1 MPEDARFCHRCG
13 KPQFEADIARLS
25 TPDPIAPVTID
36 RSTPVLPL
44 AGVGVSFRDSRAVL
58 ISILAAAGAF
68 VGMTAAGLIAP
79 VLIPVILCAAG
90 FLAVRFYRGQSAE
103 PISTVAGAQLG
114 WMTGLWI
121 FVVVAVICAMLA
133 IYVANPQGWEQLKLN
148 LAQLHQSPALPG
160 SQHDFLM
167 QLLLN
172 VPLSF
177 FFLTLLPGLGGVL
190 GAKLSARRRPS

>member
-13 KPQFEADIARLS
+13 KPQLEDDIARLN
-25 TPDPIAPVTID
+25 TPDPIVPVTVD
-36 RSTPVLPL
+36 RAAPVLPL
-44 AGVGVSFRDSRAVL
+44 SVVGVSFRDTRAVL
-58 ISILAAAGAF
+58 ISILVAAGTL
-68 VGMTAAGLIAP
+68 VGITAVGLVAP
-79 VLIPVILCAAG
+79 VLVPLILCAAG

-114 WMTGLWI
+114 WMTGLWL
-121 FVVVAVICAMLA
+121 FVVVAMICAMLA
-133 IYVANPQGWEQLKLN
+133 IYVANPQGWEQLKQN
-148 LAQLHQSPALPG
+148 VTQLHQYANLPS